1 MNELK
6 TVMKQLSGRILAITN
21 EKGGVGKTTYCQ
33 HISHALLEAGL
44 TVAAVDFDPQKNF
57 TNVMTGHAGIDPAGY
72 LCSSHLFNDSLP
84 ELPLYEVRPGFY
96 LLAADP
102 ELADIETIP
111 FESGVVAFPDYHLG
125 ELIKKHKI
133 DVVVIDTPPVAGN
146 RQLAGVLA
154 ATNVLLPME
163 LTQFS
168 IDGIGSVFE
177 RLEGLCRVFDTPL
190 PTFTLLPNRIN
201 ARAAKTATYL
211 DAIVKTYPSVALP
224 ALVQRQ
230 PIADAADLATPVWKL
245 RDGNARM
252 AASNIKQQLTSMV
265 KEILA

>member
-6 TVMKQLSGRILAITN
+6 PVMKQLAGRILAITN
-21 EKGGVGKTTYCQ
+21 EKGGVGKTTYCH
-33 HISHALLEAGL
+33 HICHALLDAGL
-44 TVAAVDFDPQKNF
+44 TVAAVDFDPQRNF
-57 TNVMTGHAGIDPAGY
+57 TNVMTDHARIDTTGY
-72 LCSSHLFNDSLP
+72 LCSSHLFSDVLP
-84 ELPLYEVRPGFY
+84 ELPLYEARPGFY

-111 FESGVVAFPDYHLG
+111 FESGVVAYPGYHLG
-125 ELIKKHKI
+125 ELVKAHNI

-177 RLEGLCRVFDTPL
+177 RLEGLCRAFEYPL
-190 PTFTLLPNRIN
+190 PSFTLLPNRIN
-201 ARAAKTATYL
+201 ARAAKTAAYL
-211 DAIVKTYPSVALP
+211 DAIVNTYPSVALP

-230 PIADAADLATPVWKL
+230 PIADAADSATPVWKL
-245 RDGNARM
+245 RDGNARV
-252 AASNIKQQLTSMV
+252 AATNLKQQLTSMV